1 MTWGW
6 TQTLI
11 EPINSVNVIT
21 QWDDIVQQLI
31 SSHEVQQNNNGKK
44 KISLFTS
51 MAKVHTRFISEF
63 PVDGRALSCACSTG
77 CKGSGFSAL
86 TVIMKFSVPP
96 PLVYRSGEVHLSH
109 RTLLPSIKGSG
120 RGRSLGQLLFLLGV
134 TWALCRASPGRKGQI
149 YGSLVFLGM
158 AIDA

>member
-11 EPINSVNVIT
+11 ETINSVNVIT

-51 MAKVHTRFISEF
+51 MAKVQTGFISEF
-63 PVDGRALSCACSTG
+63 PVDG
-77 CKGSGFSAL
+77 KGLEFCMQHWL
-86 TVIMKFSVPP
+86 
-96 PLVYRSGEVHLSH
+96 
-109 RTLLPSIKGSG
+109 
-120 RGRSLGQLLFLLGV
+120 
-134 TWALCRASPGRKGQI
+134 
-149 YGSLVFLGM
+149 
-158 AIDA
+158 